1 MMSKNPEPL
10 FSSNVFRVFILP
22 RDQLLTYFFSGH
34 IILIL
39 CIHNYSYFMP
49 VTINSY
55 YFTLKSSH
63 CCNILLHP
71 SKRSV
76 DL

>member
-1 MMSKNPEPL
+1 MISKNPEPL
-10 FSSNVFRVFILP
+10 FSNVFRVFILP

-55 YFTLKSSH
+55 YE
-63 CCNILLHP
+63 
-71 SKRSV
+71 
-76 DL
+76 